1 MYLKPYYKDHL
12 INYLNGTTSILEYI
26 KSTNSSSSSTPKHI
40 EREWF
45 DKKALAEK
53 SNGKKE
59 WKANKI
65 KLLYVLICLV
75 GSDTD
80 AQFDLGKSWGGNKA
94 IFVTQKKGL
103 LKKYLIKQL
112 NTVPTSTAST
122 TASTTTPR
130 KHSKKIQVQ
139 LSNGKYLEIRPISY

>member
-1 MYLKPYYKDHL
+1 M
-12 INYLNGTTSILEYI
+12 NYLNGTTSVLEYI
-26 KSTNSSSSSTPKHI
+26 KNSSSSTPKYI

-45 DKKALAEK
+45 DERALAEE

-59 WKANKI
+59 RKAI
-65 KLLYVLICLV
+65 ISKLLYVLICLV

-139 LSNGKYLEIRPISY
+139 LRNEKYLV